1 MSQEN
6 IEIVQRAF
14 AALNQGDVDSALTHV
29 HPEAEFDWSESRAAD
44 GGVVEGVIHGREQ
57 LRERIIQDIL
67 DLWDARW
74 DNEEVLEVS
83 ADQVLA
89 VHTVRLRGRDGMEL
103 RDRGAQ
109 LWTFAGG
116 KAVRL
121 KFFPSK
127 ERALDS
133 LGLSE

>member
-1 MSQEN
+1 M
-6 IEIVQRAF
+6 
-14 AALNQGDVDSALTHV
+14 
-29 HPEAEFDWSESRAAD
+29 
-44 GGVVEGVIHGREQ
+44 VEHVIHGRDT
-57 LRERIIQDIL
+57 LRARIQDVL
-67 DLWDARW
+67 DFWQARW
-74 DNEEVLEVS
+74 EQEELLELS
-83 ADQVLA
+83 DDQVLT

-127 ERALDS
+127 ERALES